1 LESGESPSE
10 RPSAERTSE
19 SRSITFAAVV
29 VEGGL
34 ALLAV
39 VLAWLL
45 GIPLAAYLHGSVSG
59 LLQGLLA
66 TVPLVLGLLLLDC
79 WPVGGFR
86 RLKEMMRE
94 SILPL
99 FRECSLEALLLI
111 SLAAGV
117 GEELLFRGVAQL
129 GIEQASGSTWLAV
142 AGASVLFGLA
152 HPISKT
158 YALLAGLIG
167 VYLGVLLV
175 FTNNFLVP
183 IVAHAAYDFF
193 ALVYLLSR
201 EQDDRPT

>member
-1 LESGESPSE
+1 
-10 RPSAERTSE
+10 
-19 SRSITFAAVV
+19 V

-45 GIPLAAYLHGSVSG
+45 GIPLAEHLRGAVAG
-59 LLQGLLA
+59 LAQGLLA
-66 TVPLVLGLLLLDC
+66 TLPLAVGLLLLDR
-79 WPVGGFR
+79 WPLGGFR
-86 RLKEMMRE
+86 HLKELMRD

-111 SLAAGV
+111 SMAAGV

-142 AGASVLFGLA
+142 AVASVLFGLA
-152 HPISKT
+152 HPITKT

-167 VYLGVLLV
+167 VYFGVLLV
-175 FTNNFLVP
+175 LTSNLLVP
-183 IVAHAAYDFF
+183 IVAHVAYDFI
-193 ALVYLLSR
+193 ALVYLLRRQELYDHS
-201 EQDDRPT
+201 P